1 MVKYLKIGYQ
11 KILII
16 SFIVLSILFLLSFL
30 FHNNNN
36 NSTNKVC
43 FKEKCFKVEIAN
55 NEMKRSQGLMFRQIL
70 SENEGMLFVFP
81 KEDNY
86 NFWMKNTLIP
96 LDIIWISKN
105 EEIVFIE
112 KNVLSCKEDPCQIY
126 TSPKKALYV
135 LEINSGQ
142 TEEIGINIGD
152 KIMIS

>member
-1 MVKYLKIGYQ
+1 MVKYLKNRHNI
-11 KILII
+11 ILII
-16 SFIVLSILFLLSFL
+16 SFIFLLILFIL
-30 FHNNNN
+30 F
-36 NSTNKVC
+36 
-43 FKEKCFKVEIAN
+43 I
-55 NEMKRSQGLMFRQIL
+55 
-70 SENEGMLFVFP
+70 FP

-112 KNVLSCKEDPCQIY
+112 KNVLPCKEDPCQIY
-126 TSPKKALYV
+126 TSPKKVLYV

-142 TEEIGINIGD
+142 TEEIRINIGD

>member
-1 MVKYLKIGYQ
+1 MVKNLKKKGN
-11 KILII
+11 KRLII
-16 SFIVLSILFLLSFL
+16 SFIFLLILLLSLLFL
-30 FHNNNN
+30 NN
-36 NSTNKVC
+36 NSINEVC

-55 NEMKRSQGLMFRQIL
+55 NEIERSQGLMFRQNL
-70 SENEGMLFVFP
+70 SENEGMLFIFP

-112 KNVLSCKEDPCQIY
+112 KNVLPCKEDPCQIY
-126 TSPKKALYV
+126 TSPKKVLYV

-142 TEEIGINIGD
+142 TEEIRINIGD